1 MNHRDGKKRPI
12 KKQSILLSL
21 IFLFFYAAAVPLHCD
36 NGTGERRIMQWF
48 ETSSNAEGYREI
60 QPELVSLF
68 RGADDIGIPAD
79 LLLGKVKEGAAKGI
93 PSSRLLPAVR
103 KEKERLRKGLEI
115 IANAGYS
122 QGMHGRELSRHLK
135 LLGIILRE
143 GMSEAVLTDVL
154 REARKR
160 GLSLA
165 DGMSACSAV
174 FQIREITS
182 LDGDDLIR
190 LGKALF
196 ESSLP
201 PSKYASVFSIF
212 LKGQVKRISER
223 DILEIALGV
232 FNDGGGLVQLEREFG
247 RRGRRR

>member
-1 MNHRDGKKRPI
+1 MT
-12 KKQSILLSL
+12 KQSILLSL
-21 IFLFFYAAAVPLHCD
+21 IFLFFYAAGEPVFCD
-36 NGTGERRIMQWF
+36 NNSGEHRILQWF
-48 ETSSNAEGYREI
+48 ETSSHAEGYREI

-68 RGADDIGIPAD
+68 RDADDIGIPAD

-103 KEKERLRKGLEI
+103 NEKERLVQGLEI
-115 IANAGYS
+115 IENAGYS
-122 QGMHGRELSRHLK
+122 PAAHREELSRHLK

-154 REARKR
+154 SEGRER
-160 GLSLA
+160 GLDLRE
-165 DGMSACSAV
+165 GMSACSAV
-174 FQIREITS
+174 FQIRKVTS
-182 LDGDDLIR
+182 LAGEDLIL

-201 PSKYASVFSIF
+201 PSKYASVSSIF
-212 LKGQVKRISER
+212 LKAQVNRISER
-223 DILEIALGV
+223 DILEIALRV

>member
-1 MNHRDGKKRPI
+1 M

-21 IFLFFYAAAVPLHCD
+21 IFLFFYAAGAPVFCD
-36 NGTGERRIMQWF
+36 NGTGERRIIQWF

-60 QPELVSLF
+60 QPELISLF
-68 RGADDIGIPAD
+68 RDADDIGIPAD

-103 KEKERLRKGLEI
+103 NEKERLVQGLEI
-115 IANAGYS
+115 IENAGYFS
-122 QGMHGRELSRHLK
+122 AGSREELSRHLK

-154 REARKR
+154 REARR
-160 GLSLA
+160 LDMDLSE
-165 DGMSACSAV
+165 GMSACSAV
-174 FQIREITS
+174 FQIRKVTS
-182 LDGDDLIR
+182 LAGDDLIR

-201 PSKYASVFSIF
+201 PSKYASVSSIF

-223 DILEIALGV
+223 DILEIALRV
-232 FNDGGGLVQLEREFG
+232 FNDGGGLIQLEREMS